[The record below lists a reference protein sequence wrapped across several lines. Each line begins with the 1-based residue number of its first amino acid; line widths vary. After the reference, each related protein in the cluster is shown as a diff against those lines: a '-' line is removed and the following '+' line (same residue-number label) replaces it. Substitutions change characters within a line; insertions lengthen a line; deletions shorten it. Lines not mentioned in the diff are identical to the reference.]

1 MEVSLVW
8 SIISRGDPPI
18 SSPALCPN
26 SPDDDDDEEEQ
37 GEGGDPPIIRLEKLA
52 WHVLDA
58 IMLYGE
64 QHRVMMGMSLIED
77 LFAMGEFYLNSK
89 SEACSEIYI
98 NIHVTESVWHLN

>member
-8 SIISRGDPPI
+8 SIISSRGDPPI

-26 SPDDDDDEEEQ
+26 SPNDDDKEDE
-37 GEGGDPPIIRLEKLA
+37 GDPPIIRLEKLA

-64 QHRVMMGMSLIED
+64 QHRVMGMSLIED
-77 LFAMGEFYLNSK
+77 LFAK
-89 SEACSEIYI
+89 SEA
-98 NIHVTESVWHLN
+98 